1 MTALTKGIKT
11 RELKG
16 QSKAGEDWVGFL
28 WGERRSEGGWLRGG
42 YQACRI

>member
-28 WGERRSEGGWLRGG
+28 WGERRRVRGVAKGGLPSV
-42 YQACRI
+42 